1 MSDVLLY
8 ALYPLLYALFTHNPQ
23 HETYTMPRID
33 DYINARNLAVE
44 KLSQEPFE
52 VILERSG
59 FESPDADTFRIPFL
73 DRIYRVDF
81 PRFEFEDTAER
92 KKEIP
97 LQEQV
102 LILHYMSATKIPEA
116 TGHWISYRE
125 IPGAA
130 FYFGAFIKRAIE
142 PLKKVFGQNLSD
154 FSRAAEKLDTR
165 EIDSGDAAFEIK
177 VLPAVPLQLIL
188 WKADDE
194 FPAEANI
201 LFDSTIGQILSPE
214 DVAWLAGM
222 VVYRLM
228 ALTR

>member
-1 MSDVLLY
+1 
-8 ALYPLLYALFTHNPQ
+8 
-23 HETYTMPRID
+23 MPRID

-52 VILERSG
+52 IILKRSG

-81 PRFEFEDTAER
+81 PRFEFEDMTEE

-102 LILHYMSATKIPEA
+102 LVLHYLSASEIPAA
-116 TGHWISYRE
+116 TGNWVSYRE

-130 FYFGAFIKRAIE
+130 FYFGAFVKRAVE
-142 PLKKVFGQNLSD
+142 PLKKVFGQNLSG
-154 FSRAAEKLDTR
+154 FSDAAVKLHATAI
-165 EIDSGDAAFEIK
+165 ENGDAAFEFK

-228 ALTR
+228 ALAR